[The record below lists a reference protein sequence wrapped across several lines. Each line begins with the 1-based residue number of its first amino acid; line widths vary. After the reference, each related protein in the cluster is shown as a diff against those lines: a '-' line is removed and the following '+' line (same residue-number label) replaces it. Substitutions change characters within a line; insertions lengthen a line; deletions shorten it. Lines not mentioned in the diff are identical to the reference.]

1 MIINQCGGRDQ
12 KTKMDPTQITA
23 LAKLLKESGDKVL
36 NSQFKLSLSGS
47 LLRALN
53 DSFSLIVDKNETLPP
68 QSFQVVK
75 PNNAKSDVFRDLQF
89 VYDFVQKTVILSLN
103 QFINDDPYE
112 FAVDISKF
120 RSLRTLEV
128 QKIPIN
134 QIVGLQYF
142 KNQLQDLTCIRSI
155 SDSVDVLLCCGGDKA
170 ADSKQW
176 RSLKS
181 LNLAYNML
189 DYVDCSL
196 EYAPWLEVLNLSHNQ
211 LVNVCALRSLPN
223 LRVVN
228 LSYNRLNQIPI
239 FHIDAMRKMKVLL
252 LSNNFLEDLEGL
264 ACLSCSLNELD
275 LSGNFIVDHG
285 TLLPLSTLVF
295 LRSVNL
301 LENPLACHP
310 KHRQATARYLNK
322 ATSDTK
328 FMLDHEPLSR
338 YEKTLT
344 GNYDSYKAILVPNAV
359 TGSNLNLSGRNTPAS
374 STTTIAAGDG
384 DYDPPAGSF
393 KGDERDQMN
402 QSVISQRK
410 LRVRRAVISES
421 DTEDTN
427 ARKHSVDA
435 SKAINS
441 MITHS
446 ESNREHLETKRTLEE
461 LRNQYGS
468 EWLQSQAG
476 HLVKNVI
483 GFDPGMDKEYES
495 VAHYQPTNMQL
506 NKQTP
511 GSIDP
516 ITEMHKKDQ
525 HVGPERTSTPV
536 GDERAPF
543 QIQPLKVSPVEHD
556 ALSETRT
563 TTSDYKSVP
572 GNNDDTKYESVDQDT
587 TIGTSTKG
595 SLNLTDIYRNHED
608 VDEESEVE
616 DNEVL
621 YHVSSRG
628 NETDLSIVVSDR
640 SIKEKDVVG
649 KTKTRWGIKTL
660 ESCERSTSSR
670 ITLTFDT
677 MKRDKRERVY
687 DMDAHDCQLLENR
700 LRNMLSQ
707 RPLSEMN
714 QRLYKCVVCNA
725 KFSREVNTKR
735 MFDDLQCPEC
745 FGGYCIE
752 IKEQQLEKDA
762 VIASGSGGG
771 EHSKT
776 AVESASGFNID
787 VASAVPGPSGIHILD
802 PSMMHNSSSK
812 NSLVHPEVWKSPMKN
827 DQKSGE
833 SFNDSS
839 SVSRISQPG
848 SSCDSNQ
855 SVAGSTNSER
865 DRDADLLGNE
875 SDIEVL
881 SNPSQSSIEVLDRGY
896 HPSRKASEERRIAG
910 LETINDC
917 SVDSMRQESIMG
929 GNLEHADVSAAIQ
942 SKLDE
947 SLNDTSKHTFGN
959 TAKESAKEDAL
970 MAKST
975 NALKQQ
981 ASHGTKKTFLTNVNL
996 TESSSSGSVTD
1007 SVCTAYESS
1016 QGISS
1021 DGSAL
1026 KHAAKESV
1034 LTEQG
1039 KPQEQSMDDRKEF
1052 NENVPPPNSGG
1063 TSKADSSVLTSVL
1076 GGLFQSTNM
1085 LMAKNPKG
1093 KSDDN
1098 LLKKMYEPIRY
1109 SYNDYANV
1117 DHRLKLY
1124 LYQNLFEDVQE
1135 SLKWLVSCVIFDDNR
1150 VEEWPSGFDGLFIMS
1165 STKFYIMKK
1174 VAAENDD
1181 PSTWLKKH
1189 LSGTIERVGIAQSL
1203 PWKIGIKFI
1212 ISAIGGVH
1220 VILQDILRTDKLMLF
1235 FNENPLPQYCTVD
1248 YEPSHLLN
1256 GKLKKAAKD
1265 EQVKMVMIINFCD
1278 VLLHDELESV
1288 QLSTLLVTE
1297 NRLMLTPDIRWLNES
1312 AAYPVEP
1319 KFAQLMTNIVELEDV
1334 NELSCRL
1341 NYIDE
1346 QEDKYETWRLD
1357 FATPTA
1363 KESTVSVICHLW
1375 ENIFGVPLVSEATI
1389 TGINANS
1396 NNDKNSGNM
1405 KNNRNSVNNSSNI
1418 R

>member
-1 MIINQCGGRDQ
+1 
-12 KTKMDPTQITA
+12 MDPTQITA

-53 DSFSLIVDKNETLPP
+53 DSFSLIVDKNEMLPP

-103 QFINDDPYE
+103 QFVNDDPYE

-134 QIVGLQYF
+134 QIVGLHYLR
-142 KNQLQDLTCIRSI
+142 NQLQDLTCMRSI
-155 SDSVDVLLCCGGDKA
+155 TDVTDVLFSCGGDKVEERK
-170 ADSKQW
+170 SW
-176 RSLKS
+176 RSLRS

-189 DYVDCSL
+189 DYLDTSM
-196 EYAPWLEVLNLSHNQ
+196 EYTPWLEEINLSHNQ
-211 LVNVCALRSLPN
+211 LVNVSALRSLPN
-223 LRVVN
+223 LRVLN
-228 LSYNRLNQIPI
+228 LSYNRLNKIPA
-239 FHIDAMRKMKVLL
+239 FHVDAMRKMKVLL

-264 ACLSCSLNELD
+264 ACLSCCLNELD

-285 TLLPLSTLVF
+285 TLLPLSTLVA

-301 LENPLACHP
+301 LDNPLACHP

-322 ATSDTK
+322 ATSEAK
-328 FMLDHEPLSR
+328 FILDNEPLSR

-344 GNYDSYKAILVPNAV
+344 GNYDSYKAILVPNAIA
-359 TGSNLNLSGRNTPAS
+359 GSNLNLSGRNTPS
-374 STTTIAAGDG
+374 SNATTIAADA
-384 DYDPPAGSF
+384 DYDPSGGSY
-393 KGDERDQMN
+393 KSVYDEKDQMN
-402 QSVISQRK
+402 ESVVSQKK

-421 DTEDTN
+421 DHEDIAT
-427 ARKHSVDA
+427 RKYSVDA

-441 MITHS
+441 LMI
-446 ESNREHLETKRTLEE
+446 ESNREHLETKKTLEE
-461 LRNQYGS
+461 LRSQYGS

-476 HLVKNVI
+476 HIVKNVI
-483 GFDPGMDKEYES
+483 GFDPGLDKEYES
-495 VAHYQPTNMQL
+495 VAHYQRTTAPPNNPRPL
-506 NKQTP
+506 
-511 GSIDP
+511 
-516 ITEMHKKDQ
+516 TEPKEVRNEDQ
-525 HVGPERTSTPV
+525 RNEEVQRTSTPI
-536 GDERAPF
+536 GDERNMHTM
-543 QIQPLKVSPVEHD
+543 QRIQESPVGKD
-556 ALSETRT
+556 SASETRT
-563 TTSDYKSVP
+563 TTSDYKSVASNV
-572 GNNDDTKYESVDQDT
+572 GDTLYESVDQET
-587 TIGTSTKG
+587 VGTSARG
-595 SLNLTDIYRNHED
+595 SLNLTDIYRNQEELDED
-608 VDEESEVE
+608 SEVE

-621 YHVSSRG
+621 YHVSTRDKVS
-628 NETDLSIVVSDR
+628 DFSIVVSDK

-660 ESCERSTSSR
+660 EACERSTSSR

-687 DMDAHDCQLLENR
+687 EMDAHDCQLLENR

-752 IKEQQLEKDA
+752 IKEQQLEKET
-762 VIASGSGGG
+762 VPPVSGAGDS
-771 EHSKT
+771 SKT
-776 AVESASGFNID
+776 QVKQTLGFISDLNN
-787 VASAVPGPSGIHILD
+787 ALPGPS
-802 PSMMHNSSSK
+802 
-812 NSLVHPEVWKSPMKN
+812 E
-827 DQKSGE
+827 SGE

-848 SSCDSNQ
+848 SSCDSNR

-896 HPSRKASEERRIAG
+896 HPSRKASEERRASG
-910 LETINDC
+910 LETINDN
-917 SVDSMRQESIMG
+917 SVDSMKQDSMLLGANKQTIM
-929 GNLEHADVSAAIQ
+929 NDSLEETLKHP
-942 SKLDE
+942 LE
-947 SLNDTSKHTFGN
+947 TSV
-959 TAKESAKEDAL
+959 KENAKEDAL
-970 MAKST
+970 AATCSSDS
-975 NALKQQ
+975 KQHT
-981 ASHGTKKTFLTNVNL
+981 AHTSKKAFLANVNL

-1007 SVCTAYESS
+1007 SVCTAYEST
-1016 QGISS
+1016 QGMSM
-1021 DGSAL
+1021 DGATLKHVAKGSAM
-1026 KHAAKESV
+1026 AIA
-1034 LTEQG
+1034 EQNQA
-1039 KPQEQSMDDRKEF
+1039 PQDSAVEDRKGS
-1052 NENVPPPNSGG
+1052 NENVTANT

-1085 LMAKNPKG
+1085 LMSKNPKG
-1093 KSDDN
+1093 KSDES
-1098 LLKKMYEPIRY
+1098 LLKKFYEPIRY
-1109 SYNDYANV
+1109 SYNDFANV

-1124 LYQNLFEDVQE
+1124 LYQNLFEDAQE

-1165 STKFYIMKK
+1165 TTKFYIMKK
-1174 VAAENDD
+1174 EAAENDD

-1189 LSGTIERVGIAQSL
+1189 LSGTIDRVGIAQSL
-1203 PWKIGIKFI
+1203 PWKMGIKFI

-1220 VILQDILRTDKLMLF
+1220 VVLQDILRTDKLMLF
-1235 FNENPLPQYCTVD
+1235 FNDNPLPQYCTVD
-1248 YEPSHLLN
+1248 YQPSEILN
-1256 GKLKKAAKD
+1256 GKLKKAAKG

-1278 VLLHDELESV
+1278 VLQNDELESV
-1288 QLSTLLVTE
+1288 QLSTLLLTE
-1297 NRLMLTPDIRWLNES
+1297 SNLMLTTDIRWLNES
-1312 AAYPVEP
+1312 SAYQVVP
-1319 KFAQLMTNIVELEDV
+1319 KYSQLMTNIVELEDV

-1341 NYIDE
+1341 NYMDE

-1357 FATPTA
+1357 FATTTA
-1363 KESTVSVICHLW
+1363 KESTVNTICLLW
-1375 ENIFGVPLVSEATI
+1375 EKIFGVPLVSESMSA
-1389 TGINANS
+1389 GKSAD
-1396 NNDKNSGNM
+1396 NNYDKNSSNM
-1405 KNNRNSVNNSSNI
+1405 KNIKNSVNKSSNI